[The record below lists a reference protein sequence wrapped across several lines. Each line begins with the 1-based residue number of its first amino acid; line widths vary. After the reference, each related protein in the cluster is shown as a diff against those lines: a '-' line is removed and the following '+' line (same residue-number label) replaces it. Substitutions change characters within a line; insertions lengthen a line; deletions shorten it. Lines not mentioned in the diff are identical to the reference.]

1 MITENLSILK
11 INKLKSQE
19 QYDKALSE
27 GKINP
32 NEIYLTPDE
41 PIVKYVDFSDGEVLH
56 VENNTVYTANY
67 PINTLILDGYPTE
80 AFICSVIFT
89 TNETGIIEVELPSSG
104 YIGKVPDLEENG
116 VTWEL
121 SIHNGIIAAGK
132 VVSE

>member
-1 MITENLSILK
+1 MITENLSTLK
-11 INKLKSQE
+11 INKLSQE

-41 PIVKYVDFSDGEVLH
+41 PQKTFYNGDLLSVKHNFDYHAYEDISNLAIIIPSS
-56 VENNTVYTANY
+56 N
-67 PINTLILDGYPTE
+67 IL
-80 AFICSVIFT
+80 CSVMFKTADSGTVTISID
-89 TNETGIIEVELPSSG
+89 GAKG
-104 YIGKVPDLEENG
+104 YIGKAPDLEENG

-121 SIHNGIIAAGK
+121 SIHNGIIASGK